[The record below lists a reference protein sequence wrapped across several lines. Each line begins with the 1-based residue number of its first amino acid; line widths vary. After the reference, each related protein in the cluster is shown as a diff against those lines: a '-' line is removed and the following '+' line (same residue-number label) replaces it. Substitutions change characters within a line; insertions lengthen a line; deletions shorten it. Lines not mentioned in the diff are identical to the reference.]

1 MSLIF
6 RNLVMIKTLSLNH
19 RIYNLYT
26 KFVKTIEICKQFFE
40 NIINESS
47 NLQYV
52 NYINNKSIGRINN
65 N

>member
-6 RNLVMIKTLSLNH
+6 RNLVMIKTLNPNH

-26 KFVKTIEICKQFFE
+26 KFVKTIEICKQFFK